1 MNRRQ
6 FFKRI
11 GFGAVAAGVGA
22 ALGKAKRLTGWT
34 GCGDAACLGPGRS
47 GHSGSFSGESEP
59 RGIAYWAD
67 EKWGP
72 RLS

>member
-47 GHSGSFSGESEP
+47 EP